1 MNSASLFELR
11 VHRPMGKIH
20 MELRNNH
27 TVIAL
32 MFDGD
37 IIIWNGSEGVKAE
50 LLLWIGELS
59 RVLLSRCDAAV

>member
-1 MNSASLFELR
+1 
-11 VHRPMGKIH
+11 MGKIH